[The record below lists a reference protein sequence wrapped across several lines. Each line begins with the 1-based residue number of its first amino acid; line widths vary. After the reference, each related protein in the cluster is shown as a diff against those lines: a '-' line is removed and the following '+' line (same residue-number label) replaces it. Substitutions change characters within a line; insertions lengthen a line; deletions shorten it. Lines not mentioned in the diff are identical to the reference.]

1 MFDYD
6 TFLPYVVT
14 FFVIAAVGVGLAVA
28 TLVGLAQERRGAIGR
43 VVPISAAHPA
53 AAAVTRRAA

>member
-1 MFDYD
+1 MVDID

-28 TLVGLAQERRGAIGR
+28 TLVTLAQERRGRTGR

-53 AAAVTRRAA
+53 VAAVTRRAA